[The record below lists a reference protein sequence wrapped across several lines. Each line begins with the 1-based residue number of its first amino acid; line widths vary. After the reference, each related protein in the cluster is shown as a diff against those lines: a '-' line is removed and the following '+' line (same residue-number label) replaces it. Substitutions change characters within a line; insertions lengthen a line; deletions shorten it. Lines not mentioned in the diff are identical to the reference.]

1 MENKDINIA
10 EILKDC
16 PEGTKL
22 YSPLFGEL
30 KFGKLDSSEHYPI
43 LIDTDN
49 SRAFTF
55 DSNGRFY
62 STYPTAEC
70 LLFPSSEMR
79 DWTKF
84 FKRGDVAIH
93 SFNGCG
99 VLVEEWT
106 DDSYTSFK
114 ASVFQLKKGGF
125 AKRDKRVLSIDDF
138 VKASD
143 EQRDKFISDMEKFFG
158 GKYNPDTLQV
168 EKSTCPFMPFD
179 KVLVRDTDEQTWC
192 ANYFSHYKN
201 DPDYF
206 LCLYKRHLSLLHP
219 LQRAYRPPPRHN
231 RPIHGRRQRMSCPFS
246 LENVKFRETAH
257 IAFEDEYVTAY
268 QSTDIVPKIYKSV
281 NTPRDKS
288 GLASGKPKTYYRTRY
303 SSWVTEKTFITQ
315 YPKIREKF

>member
-1 MENKDINIA
+1 MENKINIA

-16 PEGTKL
+16 PKGTKL
-22 YSPLFGEL
+22 YSPLFGEVTL
-30 KFGKLDSSEHYPI
+30 EEVNTECTALITIKYNANICSKFFKTGLYYNYE
-43 LIDTDN
+43 
-49 SRAFTF
+49 
-55 DSNGRFY
+55 G
-62 STYPTAEC
+62 AEC

-79 DWTKF
+79 DWSKF

-168 EKSTCPFMPFD
+168 EPVKPECPFKPFD
-179 KVLVRDTDEQTWC
+179 KVLIRDSKEQLWI
-192 ANYFSHYKN
+192 ANYFSLYNGKDKDYPYVCMGGSYRFCIPYEGNEHLLGTT
-201 DPDYF
+201 DPY
-206 LCLYKRHLSLLHP
+206 
-219 LQRAYRPPPRHN
+219 
-231 RPIHGRRQRMSCPFS
+231 
-246 LENVKFRETAH
+246 
-257 IAFEDEYVTAY
+257 
-268 QSTDIVPKIYKSV
+268 
-281 NTPRDKS
+281 
-288 GLASGKPKTYYRTRY
+288 
-303 SSWVTEKTFITQ
+303 TEGGSK
-315 YPKIREKF
+315 